1 LWGFRESEITFGI
14 AAELCFGGY
23 HMRKLALAV
32 AVLVATGTSAL
43 AGGSIKDVPAVAAP
57 TWEGTYVGVQ
67 VGGVWSDWSYSN
79 ATADL
84 YYGPFAYDGFP
95 LGGLDGAGF
104 TGGVHLGY
112 NRQWGRVVGG
122 IEADINWTNAD
133 DSREFRAGFL
143 PFKLKSSIESYG
155 TVRARLGVV
164 HDRMLIYATGGF
176 AWGSTEAEI
185 TSPGSGF
192 SFSYPFVTS
201 DNALH
206 VGWTAGGGVQV
217 MLGQQWFLGVEYK
230 HIDLG
235 NEKLTFDFPLASGTT
250 STDLVLD
257 EVTLRLSRRF

>member
-1 LWGFRESEITFGI
+1 VGI
-14 AAELCFGGY
+14 KAELCAGGS

-32 AVLVATGTSAL
+32 AILVATGASAL
-43 AGGSIKDVPAVAAP
+43 ADGSMKKNVPAATP

-104 TGGVHLGY
+104 TGGIHVGY
-112 NRQWGRVVGG
+112 NRQWGRIVGG
-122 IEADINWTNAD
+122 FEVDLNWTNAD
-133 DSREFRAGFL
+133 DSREFVAGFL
-143 PFKLKSSIESYG
+143 PFKLKTSIESYG
-155 TVRARLGVV
+155 TARARLGVV

-176 AWGSTEAEI
+176 AWGSTSAEI

-192 SFSYPFVTS
+192 WFSNPFVTS
-201 DNALH
+201 DSAFH

-217 MLGQQWFLGVEYK
+217 MLGQQWLLGVEYK

-235 NEKLTFDFPLASGTT
+235 SEKFTFEFPLANVTT
-250 STDLVLD
+250 SSDLVID